1 MTVNEVA
8 KSGLNKS
15 ILRVSTAGEK
25 PEELCKGLT
34 DGKVFFFQKK
44 KSECLQI
51 LTYSFH
57 YNGLES
63 LEDLY
68 LTPLD
73 LLLGVHKGSTYGG
86 YLSISMVGAMI
97 YVKNV
102 LSLSK
107 S

>member
-1 MTVNEVA
+1 MTGNEVA

-15 ILRVSTAGEK
+15 ILRVSTSGEK
-25 PEELCKGLT
+25 LEELCKGLT
-34 DGKVFFFQKK
+34 DGKVFFQKK

-51 LTYSFH
+51 LTYSLR

-86 YLSISMVGAMI
+86 YLSISMVGELI
-97 YVKNV
+97 YVKKV